1 MEILSSPVLLAG
13 QPIEKRS
20 RKMMESMIEQQCSK
34 LYGSLPLEDSL
45 NEIRIVGL
53 LPARSK
59 QEAARCRLLTTR
71 LSNLEKRYHALSYV
85 RGHSWNR
92 RNLYVENARFG
103 MTKNLYDPLLSR
115 TRSRFY
121 WIDVSSINQSR
132 HPDTYCDRTC
142 QTGPENAEN
151 LLSRGVARARHDQIR
166 REAGEDRRTED
177 SLNECTYG

>member
-1 MEILSSPVLLAG
+1 MAIFGTRNKLPDMEILSSPVLLAG

-132 HPDTYCDRTC
+132 HPDTVTERAKQVRECGKSTVKGC
-142 QTGPENAEN
+142 GSGE
-151 LLSRGVARARHDQIR
+151 ARPDTK
-166 REAGEDRRTED
+166 G
-177 SLNECTYG
+177 GG